1 MKIKSYKSHS
11 IFIKDTNPLFDVIDE
26 YAFLCKNLNVKG
38 MNKNKRLSRSIN
50 DLGFYEFKRQLI
62 YKANIYGKTVKELD
76 RFYPSSKTCSCCGY
90 KLEKLSLNVREWEC
104 PNCHA
109 QHDRDINASI
119 NILNNADKIISKMT

>member
-38 MNKNKRLSRSIN
+38 MIKNKRLSRSIN

-76 RFYPSSKTCSCCGY
+76 RFYPSSKTCSCCGF

>member
-1 MKIKSYKSHS
+1 MKIKSYKSHI

-38 MNKNKRLSRSIN
+38 MIKNKRLSRSIN

-76 RFYPSSKTCSCCGY
+76 RFYPSSKTCSCCGF